1 MADLILGQH
10 PLLKKV
16 MIDSRIRDLVEHR
29 FIADSLFTK
38 TTADAL
44 AIKYFKD
51 GDADADGR
59 YSYEEV
65 PEVGESSG
73 FKRIGLNEEAK
84 LEMIR
89 KYGLEFAFSYE
100 MQKWGSAGQFER
112 AFKKLSN
119 SVVAMVNGMAYDK
132 LHGAA
137 TAPQGNLVV
146 KSANYW
152 NDATAGA
159 DNMINDIVDA
169 KAKAKKKGYSLDTL
183 VVSPATEAL
192 LLKNKAIRDAFKQ
205 NGTDVVLL
213 RGYLADYL
221 GLSILVD
228 ENYPDDKVL
237 FVERGAA
244 GDIADAEGLRSHTY
258 NQEEDMTTIGRV
270 TRFTTAYVTDP
281 HAVFVYENITN

>member
-16 MIDSRIRDLVEHR
+16 MIDSRIRDLVENR
-29 FIADSLFTK
+29 FIADSLFMK

-51 GDADADGR
+51 GDADANGR

-73 FKRIGLNEEAK
+73 FKRIGLSEEAK
-84 LEMIR
+84 VEMIR

-100 MQKWGSAGQFER
+100 MQKWGSNGYFER
-112 AFKKLSN
+112 AFRKLSN

-132 LHGAA
+132 LHSAA
-137 TAPQGNLVV
+137 TAGQGNLVV
-146 KSANYW
+146 KSGNYW
-152 NDATAGA
+152 NDATNG
-159 DNMINDIVDA
+159 DTNLISDIVDA
-169 KAKAKKKGYSLDTL
+169 KAAAKKKGYNLNTL
-183 VVSPATEAL
+183 VCSPVTEAL
-192 LLKNKAIRDAFKQ
+192 LLKSKAVRDAFKQ
-205 NGTDVVLL
+205 NGTDIVLL
-213 RGYLADYL
+213 RGYIGDFLN
-221 GLSILVD
+221 LSIIVD
-228 ENYPDDKVL
+228 ENYPDDKVAL
-237 FVERGAA
+237 VERGVV
-244 GDIADAEGLRSHTY
+244 GEIADAEGLRSHTY